1 MLNVSLFNEGMVS
14 ASERGKFFI
23 YSYNDDEEEYEHKMV
38 WNLYNGH
45 KITQKLKNKV
55 KSGEIPLIRGFEV
68 FDETD

>member
-1 MLNVSLFNEGMVS
+1 
-14 ASERGKFFI
+14 
-23 YSYNDDEEEYEHKMV
+23 MV

-68 FDETD
+68 FDETDQVHIMIQTIDK